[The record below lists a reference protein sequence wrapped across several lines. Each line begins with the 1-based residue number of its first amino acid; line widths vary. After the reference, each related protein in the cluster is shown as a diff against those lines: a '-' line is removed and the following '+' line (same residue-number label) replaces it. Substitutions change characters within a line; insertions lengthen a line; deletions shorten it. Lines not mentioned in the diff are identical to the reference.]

1 MGKEEMGDDSGFD
14 SAKGREAQ
22 DLTSRVLA
30 DER

>member
-14 SAKGREAQ
+14 SAKGREQ